1 MAKDLRFTPQL
12 FDFLRELKANNRKE
26 WFDANK
32 DRYLADVRAPMLAFI
47 AAVRPRLNAISPF
60 LVADP
65 KPVGGSMLRIYRDL
79 RFSKSKEPYKPMV
92 AASFYHRMCKEGG
105 APGIYLHLD
114 PDHRFLGLGI
124 YQPDTVTR
132 RKITDAIAAKP
143 EAWGKAIT
151 SPSFRK
157 LCKLEGE
164 SLSKLPKQYDPDHPF
179 ADDLQR
185 KDFIASAYFS
195 ERQVCAKDFIEK
207 FDAVCQ
213 VSNGLLEFLAKAV
226 GVKW

>member
-32 DRYLADVRAPMLAFI
+32 DRYLNDARDPMLAFI
-47 AAVRPRLNAISPF
+47 AALRPRLNAISPF
-60 LVADP
+60 IIADP
-65 KPVGGSMLRIYRDL
+65 KPVGGSMLRIYRDI
-79 RFSKSKEPYKPMV
+79 RFSKSKEPYKTMV
-92 AASFYHRMCKEGG
+92 SAFFYHQTGKENV
-105 APGIYLHLD
+105 PGLYLHLD
-114 PDHRFLGLGI
+114 PEHSFLALGI
-124 YQPDTVTR
+124 YQPDTATR

-143 EAWGKAIT
+143 EAWGKAIS
-151 SPSFRK
+151 SPGFRK

-179 ADDLQR
+179 ADDLRR
-185 KDFIASAYFS
+185 KDFIAVAYFS
-195 ERQVCAKDFIEK
+195 ERQVCAKDFIER

-213 VSNGLLEFLAKAV
+213 ASNGLLEFLAKAV